1 MKYFPTLVAA
11 GLLTISGSVL
21 AQDAGFTGMS
31 FFVTS
36 VGTGNGGDLGGLSG
50 ANAHCQAL
58 AEAAGAGDRH
68 WHAYLSG
75 EAVAGEG
82 RVNARDRIGSG
93 PWYNAHGVLIANNP
107 SDLHLYNRTIDKNTA
122 VDENG
127 NQINGVGDSPNRH
140 DILTG
145 SQADGTAFFPD
156 EADHTCNNWT
166 SSDEGSASLGHSD
179 RHGGGN
185 VSWNAAHP
193 SAGCSQQALIQ
204 TGGDGLF
211 YCFATD

>member
-1 MKYFPTLVAA
+1 MKYFSTLITA
-11 GLLTISGSVL
+11 GLISLSGSVM
-21 AQDAGFTGMS
+21 AQDVEFSGMS

-58 AEAAGAGDRH
+58 AESARAGERH

-75 EAVAGEG
+75 EATAGEA

-93 PWYNAHGVLIANNP
+93 PWYNANGVLIATNP

-140 DILTG
+140 DVLTG
-145 SQADGTAFFPD
+145 AQTDGTAFFPD

-166 SSDEGSASLGHSD
+166 SSGDGSAMVGHTD

-193 SAGCSQQALIQ
+193 SAGCSQQSLVQ
-204 TGGDGLF
+204 TGGAGLF
-211 YCFATD
+211 YCFAAD

>member
-1 MKYFPTLVAA
+1 MKYLPSLVAA
-11 GLLTISGSVL
+11 SLLSISGSVL

-36 VGTGNGGDLGGLSG
+36 VGPGNGGDLGGLSG

-75 EAVAGEG
+75 ESVAGEG

-185 VSWNAAHP
+185 VSWNAAHA
-193 SAGCSQQALIQ
+193 SAGCSQEALIR

>member
-11 GLLTISGSVL
+11 GLLSISGSVL

-127 NQINGVGDSPNRH
+127 NQINGVGDSSNRH

>member
-1 MKYFPTLVAA
+1 MKYLPSLVAA
-11 GLLTISGSVL
+11 SLISISGSVL

-36 VGTGNGGDLGGLSG
+36 VGPGNGGDLGGLSG

-166 SSDEGSASLGHSD
+166 SSGDGSAAVGHSD

-185 VSWNAAHP
+185 VSWNSAHA
-193 SAGCSQQALIQ
+193 SAGCSQQSLIQ

>member
-1 MKYFPTLVAA
+1 MKYLPTIVAA
-11 GLLTISGSVL
+11 GLLSISGSVL

-36 VGTGNGGDLGGLSG
+36 VGPGNGGDLGGLSG

-166 SSDEGSASLGHSD
+166 SSGDGSAMVGHSD

-193 SAGCSQQALIQ
+193 SAGCSQQSLIQ